1 MEACYSELVLHWTY
15 FSKSGIHLLICW
27 LLILWVWTR
36 IFVLVL
42 NLRFNSYFNFS
53 FKWEKISKLRVWQ
66 QSLVENRT
74 LIISIESQV
83 WNPGFQFP
91 VSNPT
96 QYFIFQGSKLLS
108 PQKDRFLV
116 YFQKPSVFYLLL
128 LISTTGLGVV
138 LMDGVGVGV
147 GFSTFRTFKIFS
159 SPVGTN
165 LIMELSISSLSST
178 SYKYLLTLVLEDALS
193 ILLFFGLFLLKL
205 KLKTSLNSY
214 SFSLTK
220 VNVAMNGKLDFSG

>member
-1 MEACYSELVLHWTY
+1 MNLNTNICFGFKPEIQFIFQFQFYVRKNFKT
-15 FSKSGIHLLICW
+15 SGLTAESCWKPNTNNQQLLRNK
-27 LLILWVWTR
+27 LKLTLKYA
-36 IFVLVL
+36 L
-42 NLRFNSYFNFS
+42 NLRFETQVFNS
-53 FKWEKISKLRVWQ
+53 
-66 QSLVENRT
+66 
-74 LIISIESQV
+74 
-83 WNPGFQFP
+83 QFP
-91 VSNPT
+91 TRPNISFFRFPNFCP
-96 QYFIFQGSKLLS
+96 
-108 PQKDRFLV
+108 PQKDHFLV
-116 YFQKPSVFYLLL
+116 YFNKPSVFYLLL

>member
-1 MEACYSELVLHWTY
+1 MRYNAQQHKKVLKLS
-15 FSKSGIHLLICW
+15 FS
-27 LLILWVWTR
+27 
-36 IFVLVL
+36 
-42 NLRFNSYFNFS
+42 NLG
-53 FKWEKISKLRVWQ
+53 FKTQTDHENPDKVHFKPEK
-66 QSLVENRT
+66 
-74 LIISIESQV
+74 
-83 WNPGFQFP
+83 
-91 VSNPT
+91 
-96 QYFIFQGSKLLS
+96 
-108 PQKDRFLV
+108 DHFLV
-116 YFQKPSVFYLLL
+116 YFNKPSVFYLLL

-165 LIMELSISSLSST
+165 LTMELSISSLSST